1 MEALISNFRTLLTK
15 KDHYVT
21 HLPYMLMCLIL
32 HNTAETL
39 WSVVSYA
46 NIYIPTELCQDM
58 PDCRTFRLQV
68 LALVKRLRP
77 SLLQLSAT
85 SV

>member
-1 MEALISNFRTLLTK
+1 MEALISNFNTLLTK

-21 HLPYMLMCLIL
+21 HLPYMLMCILL

-46 NIYIPTELCQDM
+46 NIYNLLEP
-58 PDCRTFRLQV
+58 
-68 LALVKRLRP
+68 ALHNG
-77 SLLQLSAT
+77 SLNNHC
-85 SV
+85 